1 MMLGRVP
8 SVGPLHAVAIDDT
21 ASSEAP
27 KYKLLCFIIVMCY
40 CRLHGPDTSLII
52 MTNILIV
59 ITQMAQ
65 TRAKEVRNFLK
76 FVQIPKL

>member
-1 MMLGRVP
+1 MR
-8 SVGPLHAVAIDDT
+8 
-21 ASSEAP
+21 
-27 KYKLLCFIIVMCY
+27 Y

>member
-1 MMLGRVP
+1 MFHNCYVLLSVAWSWHP
-8 SVGPLHAVAIDDT
+8 SYGENVT
-21 ASSEAP
+21 
-27 KYKLLCFIIVMCY
+27 
-40 CRLHGPDTSLII
+40 

-59 ITQMAQ
+59 ITQVAQ